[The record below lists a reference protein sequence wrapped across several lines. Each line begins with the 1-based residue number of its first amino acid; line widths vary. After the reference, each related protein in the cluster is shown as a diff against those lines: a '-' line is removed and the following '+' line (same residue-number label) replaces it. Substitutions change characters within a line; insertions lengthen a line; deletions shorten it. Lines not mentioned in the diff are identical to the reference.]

1 MTPPEARRG
10 DRIFLVGAGR
20 MGLALGT
27 ALLRSGA
34 AERVAYASRTPERPA
49 SPLLEEPGA
58 TWTGDAAAPPDGTT
72 VVLLAV
78 PDDAL
83 PAVSV
88 RLATRAAP
96 RGAAALHL
104 SGALTAAV
112 LEPLHEAGYAVGTLH
127 PLQTVADPE
136 TGVERLRGCA
146 FAIGGEPAALGAAR
160 RLVADLADQILVVP
174 PTARPR
180 YHAAAVIAS
189 NYLVAILH
197 LAARQLGPVGLDER
211 DAVRALLPLVRGT
224 LENVEELGIPAALTG
239 PIARGDADTVRLH
252 LGRLSPGDRLLYCAL
267 GREALRV
274 AARAGLAEDRVE
286 RLAELL
292 SESP

>member
-1 MTPPEARRG
+1 MHPPGARGG
-10 DRIFLVGAGR
+10 DRIFLVGTGR

-34 AERVAYASRTPERPA
+34 ARRVAYASRSAERPA

-58 TWTGDAAAPPDGTT
+58 TWTGEADAPPDGTT

-83 PAVSV
+83 PAVSA

-96 RGAAALHL
+96 AGAAALHL

-160 RLVADLADQILVVP
+160 RLIADLADQILVVP
-174 PTARPR
+174 PGSRPL

-197 LAARQLGPVGLDER
+197 LAARQLAPVGLDER

-224 LENVEELGIPAALTG
+224 LENVEDLGIPAALTG

-252 LGRLSPGDRLLYCAL
+252 LGRLSPEDRLLYCGL

-274 AARAGLAEDRVE
+274 AARAGLAQDRVE

-292 SESP
+292 SEAS